1 MSDRIFWVDPTT
13 HWKAYGTPSG
23 SGMKDAQVDDADGS
37 TRAYSKSFDSKQDFF
52 KWARAQASRA
62 M

>member
-37 TRAYSKSFDSKQDFF
+37 TRAYSKSFDSKQDF
-52 KWARAQASRA
+52 
-62 M
+62 